1 MLDLDLSGRVALVT
15 GASKGIG
22 EASVRLLADH
32 GASVAFCA
40 RGAEAVDV
48 LTGYSPSTGSG
59 SVRGYTADMS
69 DAEATQAFLEAA
81 TTEVGPADILVNNVG
96 ASPSRN
102 FLYMSD
108 EDWTDL
114 HQLNMMSAVRC
125 TRFCLP
131 HMRKQKW
138 GRVIMIATGAAFS
151 PNAALIDYAAT
162 KAAMVATA
170 KALAG
175 KYGADNVLT
184 NTVIPGLIRTD
195 MWERAAAE
203 IAEANDTDAE
213 AIFARNST
221 GVPQGRYGTADRSC
235 CRRGLLGEQRCQ
247 LHQRHLPDHR
257 RRRRH
262 PRLRTRTRRHRLN
275 SCGGGRNLCDVATG
289 ALVNAPYGVR

>member
-1 MLDLDLSGRVALVT
+1 MLDLDLSGRTALVT

-32 GASVAFCA
+32 GATVAFCA
-40 RGAEAVDV
+40 RGVEAVDG
-48 LTGYSPSTGSG
+48 LAAYSPPSGSG

-69 DAEATQAFLEAA
+69 DADATQAFLEAA
-81 TTEVGPADILVNNVG
+81 TADVGSADILVNNVG

-102 FLYMSD
+102 FLYMTD
-108 EDWTDL
+108 DDWTDL
-114 HQLNMMSAVRC
+114 HQLNLMSAVRC

-138 GRVIMIATGAAFS
+138 GRIIMIATGAAFS

-203 IAEANDTDAE
+203 IAEANNTDAE

-221 GVPQGRYGTADRSC
+221 GVPQGRYGTAEEVASGVVFLASSAANYINGTCLTID
-235 CRRGLLGEQRCQ
+235 
-247 LHQRHLPDHR
+247 
-257 RRRRH
+257 
-262 PRLRTRTRRHRLN
+262 
-275 SCGGGRNLCDVATG
+275 GGVGTHV
-289 ALVNAPYGVR
+289 